1 MAETNNKPRMHAD
14 GEEGHHIKSL
24 IGATLG
30 YAADGM
36 DIFLLSFVLIFIIK
50 EFGLT
55 PGEAGNLT
63 LATTIGMWIGSY
75 VFGYMADL
83 WGRIKVL
90 SLTILLY
97 SFATGAIYLAQ
108 NYETLLTL
116 RFLIGLGIGGEFG
129 IGMAIV
135 TETWAPSMRA
145 RATSWVSLGWQ
156 FGVLLSSLLVAV
168 IVPNFGWRAV
178 FLMGLV
184 PALIAAYARM
194 HLREPKLWVSRSARK
209 KELAAKAATGQLTD
223 AEQAEYDAMK
233 GTPISKLFENKR
245 ITKTTI
251 GLTVV
256 CVVQN
261 FGYYAVFSWMPTVLA
276 SKYGYT
282 LAKASGW
289 MTISICGIITGI
301 ALFGYLA
308 DKIGRKKTYAL
319 YYLFGTFYCIL
330 YFFFFTSQTALLWG
344 SFFLGFAVNGTMGG
358 VGVVL
363 AENYTSVA
371 RSTAENFIFGTGR
384 GLAGFGPALIG
395 WLATGGN
402 ILGAMSLVFLIYPF
416 ALICMWLMIPETKGK
431 VID

>member
-1 MAETNNKPRMHAD
+1 MVETHNKPRMHAD

-97 SFATGAIYLAQ
+97 SLATGAIYLAQ

-135 TETWAPSMRA
+135 TETWAPAMRA

-168 IVPNFGWRAV
+168 IVPHFGGCVLDGPCAGVNR
-178 FLMGLV
+178 G
-184 PALIAAYARM
+184 
-194 HLREPKLWVSRSARK
+194 
-209 KELAAKAATGQLTD
+209 
-223 AEQAEYDAMK
+223 
-233 GTPISKLFENKR
+233 
-245 ITKTTI
+245 
-251 GLTVV
+251 V
-256 CVVQN
+256 C
-261 FGYYAVFSWMPTVLA
+261 AHA
-276 SKYGYT
+276 
-282 LAKASGW
+282 
-289 MTISICGIITGI
+289 
-301 ALFGYLA
+301 
-308 DKIGRKKTYAL
+308 
-319 YYLFGTFYCIL
+319 
-330 YFFFFTSQTALLWG
+330 FTRT
-344 SFFLGFAVNGTMGG
+344 
-358 VGVVL
+358 
-363 AENYTSVA
+363 
-371 RSTAENFIFGTGR
+371 
-384 GLAGFGPALIG
+384 
-395 WLATGGN
+395 
-402 ILGAMSLVFLIYPF
+402 
-416 ALICMWLMIPETKGK
+416 
-431 VID
+431 